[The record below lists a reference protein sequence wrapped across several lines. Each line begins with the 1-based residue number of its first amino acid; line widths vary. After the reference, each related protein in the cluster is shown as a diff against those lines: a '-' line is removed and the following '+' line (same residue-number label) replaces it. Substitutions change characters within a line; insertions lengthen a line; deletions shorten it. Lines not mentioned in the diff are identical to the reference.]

1 MSTPRTALVTG
12 ASRGI
17 GLAIAHRL
25 AGAGFA
31 LTVSA
36 RTAGPLEQ
44 AAAALR
50 GHGPRVEAVVAD
62 MADEAQVSALAARHL
77 EWSGTLD
84 VLVLSAGMG
93 SAGPLAGYPV
103 RRLDK
108 QLAVNLRAPFLL
120 VQELL
125 PALRA
130 AAGRHEQ
137 GAKIIAI
144 ASITGMAAEPG
155 LAAYGASKAAL
166 ISLCESITAAEGGQG
181 VTATAISPGWVDTD
195 MASWQ
200 HDRIDPATMISPA
213 DVAELAYCVTRLSR
227 HAAVPNIPVTR
238 PGPQLWRA

>member
-1 MSTPRTALVTG
+1 MSTRRTALVTG

-25 AGAGFA
+25 AAAQFD

-36 RTAGPLEQ
+36 RSAGTLEP

-50 GHGPRVEAVVAD
+50 GHGTRIEPAVAD
-62 MADEAQVSALAARHL
+62 MAVEEQLSALAAQHV
-77 EWSGTLD
+77 EQFGALD
-84 VLVLSAGMG
+84 VLVLCAGMG
-93 SAGPLAGYPV
+93 SAGPLDSYPV
-103 RRLDK
+103 RRLDR

-120 VQELL
+120 VQHLL

-130 AAGRHEQ
+130 AAHRSEH
-137 GAKIIAI
+137 GARIIAI

-166 ISLCESITAAEGGQG
+166 ISLCESVTVAEGGHG
-181 VTATAISPGWVDTD
+181 VTATAISPGYVDTE

-213 DVAELAYCVTRLSR
+213 DIAELAYGLTRLSR
-227 HAAVPNIPVTR
+227 HAAVTNIPVTR

>member
-1 MSTPRTALVTG
+1 MTTPRTALVTG

-25 AGAGFA
+25 AGAGFG

-62 MADEAQVSALAARHL
+62 MADEAQVSMLAARHL
-77 EWSGTLD
+77 EWAGSLD

-93 SAGPLAGYPV
+93 TAGPLAGYPV
-103 RRLDK
+103 RRLDR

-120 VQELL
+120 IQELL

-130 AAGRHEQ
+130 TAAGHDC

-166 ISLCESITAAEGGQG
+166 ISLCESVTAAEAGHG